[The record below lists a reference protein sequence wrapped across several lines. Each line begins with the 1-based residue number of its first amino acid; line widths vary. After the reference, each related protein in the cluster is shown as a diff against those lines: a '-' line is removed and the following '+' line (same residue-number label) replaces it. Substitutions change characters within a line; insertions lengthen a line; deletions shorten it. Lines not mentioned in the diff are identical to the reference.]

1 MSGQPT
7 PPRLVEPFAKNAT
20 ACTQAAPVPG
30 GKTAPFPVTSQIPT
44 LNGAASLDDGFVPL
58 NMTTTGGVPPFGI
71 DMNGILF
78 VISSWA
84 AFFAAGQYPAYDATL
99 QTAMGGY
106 AQGARVQQ
114 AANPLAFWTS
124 AVSANMTNPDTGGAG
139 WISSTKLYSNAAL
152 TGVNNVVLPGV
163 SDYLIDVDASGGAI
177 AYTGFVAQRGGQRI
191 TFRKSDASG
200 NAITF
205 ASLSGSS
212 ASANQMQIVTT
223 GISLPIR
230 YATFT
235 IEYNSTLDF
244 WVQV

>member
-1 MSGQPT
+1 MAGQPT
-7 PPRLVEPFAKNAT
+7 PPRLVEPFANSAT

-30 GKTAPFPVTSQIPT
+30 GKTSPFPVASQIAV
-44 LNGAASLDDGFVPL
+44 LNGAASLADGFVPL
-58 NMTTTGGVPPFGI
+58 NMSTVAGVPPFGI

-78 VISSWA
+78 IVSSWA

-124 AVSANMTNPDTGGAG
+124 AVNANMTDPDTGGAG

-152 TGVNNVVLPGV
+152 TGVNNVVLPGA

-177 AYTGFVAQRGGQRI
+177 AYTGFVAQRGGQRV

-212 ASANQMQIVTT
+212 TSANQMQIVTT

-235 IEYNSTLDF
+235 IEYNSTLNF
-244 WVQV
+244 WAQV

>member
-1 MSGQPT
+1 MAGQAQ

-58 NMTTTGGVPPFGI
+58 NMTVTGGVPPFGI

-78 VISSWA
+78 IVSSWA

-106 AQGARVQQ
+106 VQGARIQQ

-124 AVSANMTNPDTGGAG
+124 AVNANMTNPDTGGAG
-139 WISSTKLYSNAAL
+139 WISSTALYSSAAL
-152 TGVNNVVLPGV
+152 TGVNNVVLPGA
-163 SDYLIDVDASGGAI
+163 SDYVIDVDATAGAI
-177 AYTGFVAQRGGQRI
+177 TYTGFVAQRDGQKI

-200 NAITF
+200 NAVNFTG
-205 ASLSGSS
+205 SSGSS
-212 ASANQMQIVTT
+212 TAANQMQIVSI
-223 GISLPIR
+223 GLPIR
-230 YATFT
+230 YATLT
-235 IEYNSTLDF
+235 IQYSSALSR
-244 WVQV
+244 WIQI